1 MTFKCILLKCSKIIN
16 ILERFM
22 SKNIVVKDNALINA
36 SYNLELIEQR
46 LILLAVVQ
54 ARKSGKSLTEQDK
67 VIINVADYMQ
77 EFGVVASGSLY
88 ENLKNACKGLFERQ
102 FTYNEIQDKGLRV
115 VTSRWV
121 SEIGYNNQTSTID
134 LRFSPSVLQFITA
147 LERHFT
153 SYDLEQVADLKSKYS
168 VRLYE
173 ILIAWRSQGKTPM
186 IAIDELRERLGL
198 EEREYKTMEAFKRR
212 VIDLAINE
220 ISEKTDIKA
229 NYEQHK
235 SGRKIIGFTFKFKPK
250 AKKQTI
256 ETRDAKTIDMISLL
270 KMSDKQRS
278 FFASKLAHNEP
289 KCSQLPYGNQSYE
302 ALAKWIEKD
311 LLKPERAEFYRP
323 LLIKHGFKD

>member
-1 MTFKCILLKCSKIIN
+1 
-16 ILERFM
+16 M

-67 VIINVADYMQ
+67 VIINVADYVQ
-77 EFGVVASGSLY
+77 EFGVVPSGSLY

-102 FTYNEIQDKGLRV
+102 FTYKELQEKGVRV

-147 LERHFT
+147 LEHHFT
-153 SYDLEQVADLKSKYS
+153 SYDLEQVSDLKSKYS

-173 ILIAWRSQGKTPM
+173 ILIAWRSQGKTPT
-186 IAIDELRERLGL
+186 ISLEELRNKLGV
-198 EEREYKTMEAFKRR
+198 EESEYKMISDFKKC
-212 VIDLAINE
+212 VIDLAIKE
-220 ISEKTDIKA
+220 ISEKTDIIPT
-229 NYEQHK
+229 YEQHK
-235 SGRKIIGFTFKFKPK
+235 KGRVITGFTFSFKLKSKDKKPK
-250 AKKQTI
+250 KKTDEQ
-256 ETRDAKTIDMISLL
+256 RDQNTLDMLAPL

-289 KCSQLPYGNQSYE
+289 KCSQLPYGNESYE
-302 ALAKWIEKD
+302 ALARWIEKD

-323 LLIKHGFKD
+323 LLVKHGFKE